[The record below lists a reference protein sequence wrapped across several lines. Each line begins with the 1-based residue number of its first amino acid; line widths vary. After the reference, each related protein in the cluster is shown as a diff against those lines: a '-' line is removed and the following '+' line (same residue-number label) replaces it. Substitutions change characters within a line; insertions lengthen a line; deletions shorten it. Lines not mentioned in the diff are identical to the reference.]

1 MNYSLTYVGIIVS
14 VIGFILDQ
22 LGVPIDKEQ
31 LKNTVAFLLTLVG
44 SLVALYGRF
53 RKGDISVLGVKEEV

>member
-14 VIGFILDQ
+14 VIGYILDQ